1 MRGFGEIAERL
12 RRSTVQVFSVRKGKR
27 EHGGGSGVVWRADG
41 STTPTIVTNAHVA
54 RGDAA
59 EVELWDGRRLAARIA
74 SRDSRR
80 DLALLRLDAAI
91 LETGLESDLEPI
103 RPGDSS
109 AVRAGEFV
117 LAIGSPLG
125 FAGAISRGVV
135 HSTGPIEGMGKHAWI
150 RAGVQLAPGNSG
162 GPLANA
168 RGEVIG
174 INTAIF
180 NGLGLAIPSNAA
192 AEFIARGPRPSLGVT
207 LQPEPNGLR
216 ILEIAPDSPAAQAA
230 LMEGD
235 LLLGTFDDLSDLL
248 DAAPAVLA
256 LKFLRTNRVRET
268 HVRFAERRAAA

>member
-12 RRSTVQVFSVRKGKR
+12 RRSTVQVFAGEPARGR
-27 EHGGGSGVVWRADG
+27 RTRGGGSGVIWRADG
-41 STTPTIVTNAHVA
+41 AVLTNAHVA
-54 RGDAA
+54 RSDTAD
-59 EVELWDGRRLAARIA
+59 VEMWDGRRLTARVV
-74 SRDSRR
+74 SRDGRR
-80 DLALLRLDAAI
+80 DLALLRMDGA
-91 LETGLESDLEPI
+91 GFEPAP
-103 RPGDSS
+103 PGDSS

-135 HSTGPIEGMGKHAWI
+135 HSTGPIGGMGKHSWI

-180 NGLGLAIPSNAA
+180 NGLGLAIPSNTA
-192 AEFIARGPRPSLGVT
+192 AEFVGRGPRPALGVT
-207 LQPEPNGLR
+207 LRPEEHGLR
-216 ILEIAPDSPAAQAA
+216 VLRIEPDGAAALA
-230 LMEGD
+230 SLMEGD
-235 LLLGTFDDLSDLL
+235 LLLVTFDDLSDAL
-248 DAAPAVLA
+248 DSGGDVLP

-268 HVRFAERRAAA
+268 HVRFGARTEAA

>member
-1 MRGFGEIAERL
+1 MLGFGEIAERL
-12 RRSTVQVFSVRKGKR
+12 RRSTVQVFSGEPARGRR
-27 EHGGGSGVVWRADG
+27 ERGGGSGVIWRADG
-41 STTPTIVTNAHVA
+41 AVLTNAHVA
-54 RGDAA
+54 RNDTAD
-59 EVELWDGRRLAARIA
+59 VELWDGRRLAARVV
-74 SRDSRR
+74 SRDGRR
-80 DLALLRLDAAI
+80 DLALLRVDGA
-91 LETGLESDLEPI
+91 GFEPAQA
-103 RPGDSS
+103 GDSS

-135 HSTGPIEGMGKHAWI
+135 HSTGPISGMGKHAWI

-192 AEFIARGPRPSLGVT
+192 AEFVARGPRPALGVT
-207 LQPEPNGLR
+207 LRPEQHGLR
-216 ILEIAPDSPAAQAA
+216 VLQIEPEGPAALAS

-235 LLLGTFDDLSDLL
+235 LLLVTFDDLSDAL
-248 DAAPAVLA
+248 DSGSGVLA

-268 HVRFAERRAAA
+268 HVRFGRRTEAA